1 MTNNDLED
9 VRLFLNQFYDKPLRD
24 MRRDDLIGVIFD
36 LNMII
41 K

>member
-36 LNMII
+36 LIS